1 MEATTCIVLC
11 MLIVAWATVK
21 VSELYFNRNPKK

>member
-11 MLIVAWATVK
+11 TLILAWAAVK
-21 VSELYFNRNPKK
+21 ISELYFGRKRY

>member
-11 MLIVAWATVK
+11 TLILAWAAVK
-21 VSELYFNRNPKK
+21 VSELYFNRK